1 MSMNSAIATPAP
13 LPRRRWTDEE
23 FDQLVGSGVIR
34 EGSRTFLWDG
44 EIIEP
49 MVEDNPHFN
58 AVDCLRDMLKSRLP
72 AETWTVRQ
80 NAPIRLA
87 LGYRPQPDLSVI
99 RGSRS
104 TFRRRGRWPEPAD
117 IALVVEVS
125 DTTYYYDSGEFLR
138 KYAEEGISQYWI
150 VNIPARQIEVYAEP
164 DTDTRS
170 YRDRKD
176 YGLEDSVPLSLLD
189 IEGVVNE
196 FAMISVRDVLQDSLE
211 DA

>member
-1 MSMNSAIATPAP
+1 MSTRS
-13 LPRRRWTDEE
+13 LPQRRWTDEE
-23 FDQLVGSGVIR
+23 FDQLVGSGIIR
-34 EGSRTFLWDG
+34 EGSRAYLWDG

-72 AETWTVRQ
+72 MEAWSVRQ

-87 LGYRPQPDLSVI
+87 QGYRPQPDLSVV

-117 IALVVEVS
+117 IAVIVEVS
-125 DTTYYYDSGEFLR
+125 DTTYYHDSGEFLR
-138 KYAEEGISQYWI
+138 KYAEAGIPQYWI
-150 VNIPARQIEVYAEP
+150 VNIPARRIEVYNDP
-164 DTDTRS
+164 DTDPGS
-170 YRDRKD
+170 YRNRMD
-176 YGLEDSVPLSLLD
+176 YGLEAAAPLSLLD

-196 FAMISVRDVLQDSLE
+196 FAVVSVRDVLQDSLE

>member
-1 MSMNSAIATPAP
+1 MVS
-13 LPRRRWTDEE
+13 
-23 FDQLVGSGVIR
+23 SGIIR

-58 AVDCLRDMLKSRLP
+58 AVDCLRDMLKARLP
-72 AETWTVRQ
+72 ADAWAVRQ
-80 NAPIRLA
+80 NTPIRLA
-87 LGYRPQPDLSVI
+87 QGYRPQPDFSVV

-104 TFRRRGRWPEPAD
+104 TYRKRRRWPEPAD

-138 KYAEEGISQYWI
+138 KYAETGIPQYWI
-150 VNIPARQIEVYAEP
+150 VNIPTRRIEVYTDP
-164 DTDTRS
+164 DTEARS
-170 YRDRKD
+170 YRYRKD
-176 YGLEDSVPLSLLD
+176 YGLEDAAPLSLLD

-196 FAMISVRDVLQDSLE
+196 FAVVSVRDVLQDSLE